1 MASGGRNESN
11 SHQLAGIGE
20 KKIFHELDVHY
31 VKKVGIKRFCD
42 QKAEMSRTAMRS
54 LESAR
59 RKFFMN
65 STHNM
70 SRKDESNVF
79 GLRRPK

>member
-1 MASGGRNESN
+1 
-11 SHQLAGIGE
+11 
-20 KKIFHELDVHY
+20 
-31 VKKVGIKRFCD
+31 
-42 QKAEMSRTAMRS
+42 MSRTAMRS

-65 STHNM
+65 STHIM
-70 SRKDESNVF
+70 SRKKGSNVF